1 MKLGSRWFVKNN
13 LAKDRDMSE
22 KGLKTIDFDKF
33 QSLADGFIDRSSQE
47 FGEMPASSF
56 FELLF
61 ERMAEKVSETVELE
75 GEIVNNQLVFKL
87 PIDSETAVQVRDN
100 EILIG
105 DRRIVVK
112 LKDNTIYPTAH

>member
-1 MKLGSRWFVKNN
+1 MDV
-13 LAKDRDMSE
+13 
-22 KGLKTIDFDKF
+22 DKF
-33 QSLADGFIDRSSQE
+33 QSIADAFIDRSSQE

-61 ERMAEKVSETVELE
+61 DRMAERVSETVEVE
-75 GEIVNNQLVFKL
+75 GEIVDNQLVLKL
-87 PIDSETAVQVRDN
+87 PGDAETAVQVKDN

-112 LKDNTIYPTAH
+112 LKDNTIYRTAQ

>member
-1 MKLGSRWFVKNN
+1 
-13 LAKDRDMSE
+13 MSE
-22 KGLKTIDFDKF
+22 KRLKIMDFDKF
-33 QSLADGFIDRSSQE
+33 QSIADGFIDCSSQE

-61 ERMAEKVSETVELE
+61 DRMAERVSETVEVE
-75 GEIVNNQLVFKL
+75 GEIVNNRLVLKL
-87 PIDSETAVQVRDN
+87 PVNAETAVQVKDN

-112 LKDNTIYPTAH
+112 LKDNAIYPTAQ

>member
-1 MKLGSRWFVKNN
+1 
-13 LAKDRDMSE
+13 MSE
-22 KGLKTIDFDKF
+22 QRLKLMDYDKF
-33 QSLADGFIDRSSQE
+33 QTVADGFIDRSSQE

-61 ERMAEKVSETVELE
+61 EKMAERVTETVELE
-75 GEIVNNQLVFKL
+75 GEIVNNQLILKL
-87 PIDSETAVQVRDN
+87 PADMETVVQVKDN

-112 LKDNTIYPTAH
+112 LKDDTIYPTAR

>member
-1 MKLGSRWFVKNN
+1 
-13 LAKDRDMSE
+13 MSE
-22 KGLKTIDFDKF
+22 KHLKIMDVDKF
-33 QSLADGFIDRSSQE
+33 QSIADAFIDRSSQE

-61 ERMAEKVSETVELE
+61 ERMAERVSETVEVE
-75 GEIVNNQLVFKL
+75 GEIVDNQLVLKL
-87 PIDSETAVQVRDN
+87 PVDAETAVQVKDN

-112 LKDNTIYPTAH
+112 LKDNTIYPTAQ

>member
-1 MKLGSRWFVKNN
+1 
-13 LAKDRDMSE
+13 MSE
-22 KGLKTIDFDKF
+22 KHLKLMDFDKF
-33 QSLADGFIDRSSQE
+33 QSMADEFIDRSSQE

-61 ERMAEKVSETVELE
+61 DRMAERVSETVEVE
-75 GEIVNNQLVFKL
+75 GEIVNNQLVLKL
-87 PIDSETAVQVRDN
+87 PVDTETAVQVKDN

-105 DRRIVVK
+105 DRRIIVR

>member
-1 MKLGSRWFVKNN
+1 
-13 LAKDRDMSE
+13 MSE
-22 KGLKTIDFDKF
+22 QKITPIDFDKF
-33 QSLADGFIDRSSQE
+33 QSIADGYIDRFSQE

-61 ERMAEKVSETVELE
+61 DNMSERVAETVELE
-75 GEIVNNQLVFKL
+75 VEIVNNQLVLKMPTDL
-87 PIDSETAVQVRDN
+87 ETAVQVKDN

-112 LKDNTIYPTAH
+112 LKDDTIYPTVH